1 MPLPSTAPQKG
12 EHPMETQVRDVIT
25 SAHIRETDPETRR
38 IPQAWI
44 TGLALL
50 ISLLALVA
58 TTVGIFTAN
67 GLHHRTFLTLRGET
81 FSIQGGGLYS
91 HESVSGAAQAIGQDV
106 VTLLVG
112 IPLLLV
118 GTYLASRGSLRGQLL
133 RAGALWYFTYTYL
146 LLAFGG
152 AYNQLFLVYVAL
164 YSASMFAFILSLLS
178 IDANRL
184 MARASPRLARRTI
197 AWLLI
202 GFGAM
207 LALLWLGRIVPSILS
222 GAAPSGLESYSTLF
236 VQAGDLGLLVPLAI
250 LTGTLFLKNRPVGY
264 LLAGVMLIKG
274 ATFGLALVA
283 MIIAMAATGVTIV
296 PVEVAFFVTVA
307 VVYSA
312 GAVYFL
318 RNLSGQSAGSKL
330 MVATIS
336 AERRDAG

>member
-1 MPLPSTAPQKG
+1 
-12 EHPMETQVRDVIT
+12 
-25 SAHIRETDPETRR
+25 
-38 IPQAWI
+38 
-44 TGLALL
+44 LL
-50 ISLLALVA
+50 ISLLALAA
-58 TTVGIFTAN
+58 TTAGIFTAN
-67 GLHHRTFLTLRGET
+67 GQHHRSFLTLRGET

-106 VTLLVG
+106 ITLLVG

-118 GTYLASRGSLRGQLL
+118 ATYLASRGSLRGQLL
-133 RAGALWYFTYTYL
+133 QAGALWYFTYTYL

-178 IDANRL
+178 IDVKRL
-184 MARASPRLARRTI
+184 VAQASPRLARRTI
-197 AWLLI
+197 GWLLI

-207 LALLWLGRIVPSILS
+207 LALLWLGRIVPSLTS

-264 LLAGVMLIKG
+264 VLAGVMLIKG
-274 ATFGLALVA
+274 ATFGLALIA
-283 MIIAMAATGVTIV
+283 MNFAMAAAGVAIV
-296 PVEVAFFVTVA
+296 PVELVFFVTVA
-307 VVYSA
+307 IVYSI

-318 RNLSGQSAGSKL
+318 SSLSDPVAGR
-330 MVATIS
+330 VATLRHQPS
-336 AERRDAG
+336 Y